1 MTLLLSFLLLTTPT
15 PSFDYEPHYCE
26 EVATITAEMI
36 KEKVL
41 TYKEAVAIVDR
52 CLKTSAPYQA
62 L

>member
-1 MTLLLSFLLLTTPT
+1 MTFLLSFLLLTTPN
-15 PSFDYEPHYCE
+15 PSLDYEPHYCE
-26 EVATITAEMI
+26 EIATVVAEAV

-41 TYKEAVAIVDR
+41 IYKEAMAIVDR